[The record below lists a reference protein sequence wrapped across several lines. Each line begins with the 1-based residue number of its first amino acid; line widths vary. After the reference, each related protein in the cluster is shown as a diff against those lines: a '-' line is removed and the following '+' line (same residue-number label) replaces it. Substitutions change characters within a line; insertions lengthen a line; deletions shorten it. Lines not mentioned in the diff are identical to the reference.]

1 MVSMLALV
9 LGSLFVLFS
18 EAASG
23 GSSAGA
29 WESFREFWDHYFNY
43 PGFEIWKFLNLAIF
57 VSILYYVSKK
67 MKLSDAFKARRE
79 EIRAE
84 LIQAEID
91 KKAALEEL
99 TKVESRLV
107 GVDSEKEEVMKAART
122 EIEEE
127 KRRLSEQATAEAQRI
142 RAQADG
148 EIARLG
154 QVARLKLRRFSI
166 DESLRLAD
174 EKLRTGIDA
183 KTDSKLIKSGI
194 QAIGGLN

>member
-1 MVSMLALV
+1 MLAVVFSFFFFLA
-9 LGSLFVLFS
+9 S
-18 EAASG
+18 EASSG
-23 GSSAGA
+23 GSSGGA
-29 WESFREFWDHYFNY
+29 WASFREFWDHYLNY

-57 VSILYYVSKK
+57 VSILYYVAKK

-84 LIQAEID
+84 IIRAEEE

-107 GVDSEKEEVMKAART
+107 GAESEKEDVCKSART
-122 EIEEE
+122 EIDNE
-127 KRRLSEQATAEAQRI
+127 KQWLAEQAENEAKKI
-142 RAQADG
+142 RVQADS

-154 QVARLKLRRFSI
+154 QVAVLNLRRFSI
-166 DESLRLAD
+166 DESLRMAD
-174 EKLRTGIDA
+174 EKLRAGVDA
-183 KTDSKLIKSGI
+183 KKDAKLIKSGI

>member
-1 MVSMLALV
+1 MASMFAMVFGFLFLLA
-9 LGSLFVLFS
+9 GD
-18 EAASG
+18 AASS
-23 GSSAGA
+23 GSSSGA
-29 WESFREFWDHYFNY
+29 WASFREFWDHYLNY
-43 PGFEIWKFLNLAIF
+43 PGFEIWKFLNLTIF

-67 MKLSDAFKARRE
+67 LKLSDAFKARRE

-84 LIQAEID
+84 IIQAEAD

-107 GVDSEKEEVMKAART
+107 GVDSEKEEIMKAART

-127 KRRLSEQATAEAQRI
+127 KQRLAQ
-142 RAQADG
+142 QG
-148 EIARLG
+148 G
-154 QVARLKLRRFSI
+154 QVAMLKLRRFSI

-194 QAIGGLN
+194 QSIGGLN